1 MWSDVLHCERIFLAG
16 VAVAPSII
24 VLSPSRFGLF
34 WLPVPTGPLMVSVVL
49 AQHRHYF
56 LGSEFPLGTPMPST
70 LWELWFL
77 PDAFLHPSQVLARWQ
92 ASLLLPAPAG
102 NISLVLTRP
111 LGRKQCLSPV
121 GLREPTE
128 QHPRGCLKSSLL
140 FTPSWTSFFI
150 SGFPCQ
156 GRFPFLPNVMWF
168 LKIFCISC
176 SIFMCLESVCH
187 FIRNPL

>member
-1 MWSDVLHCERIFLAG
+1 MWSDVLHCGRIFLAG

-24 VLSPSRFGLF
+24 LLSPSRFGLL
-34 WLPVPTGPLMVSVVL
+34 WLPAPTGPLMVSVVL

-56 LGSEFPLGTPMPST
+56 LGSEFPLGTPTPST

-102 NISLVLTRP
+102 NISLVLTHP
-111 LGRKQCLSPV
+111 LGRKQCLSTV

-128 QHPRGCLKSSLL
+128 QHPRGCLKSFLL
-140 FTPSWTSFFI
+140 FTPSWTSLFI

-168 LKIFCISC
+168 LKIFCISH